1 MMKAIRQMLNIL
13 MAPTLQVFANRMGKN
28 YSVHGRR
35 VDGSIVMTQDVIEPL
50 ISGEFY
56 MHENY

>member
-1 MMKAIRQMLNIL
+1 ML
-13 MAPTLQVFANRMGKN
+13 MAPTLQVFANRKGKN
-28 YSVHGRR
+28 YSVHGRP

-56 MHENY
+56 MHENYGLYSID

>member
-1 MMKAIRQMLNIL
+1 MLNML
-13 MAPTLQVFANRMGKN
+13 MASTLQVFANRTGKN
-28 YSVHGRR
+28 YSVHGRP
-35 VDGSIVMTQDVIEPL
+35 VDGSIVMTQEVIEPL